1 MLIVGGAGSLE
12 DAKGQRFVNSAGFPE
27 EYKAEALAFCQILDE
42 YRASAGLTW
51 TMLSPAFNIAPGKR
65 TGAYNTALDN
75 PAGEAISAE
84 DFAVALV
91 DEAETPKHIGR
102 RFTVAN

>member
-12 DAKGQRFVNSAGFPE
+12 DAKGQRFVNSSGFPE

-42 YRASAGLTW
+42 YRASSGLTW

-91 DEAETPKHIGR
+91 DEAETPKPIGR